1 MGDLTERFS
10 LSVARCCLRPR
21 GKGAAARPP
30 AARRQI
36 RRAPPG
42 TDDAKGV
49 SPSLYRL
56 FLRGGNYKGHEASTA
71 IPERRGDGKSRDFR
85 PQLVLVCGKAFN

>member
-1 MGDLTERFS
+1 MGDLMERFS

-21 GKGAAARPP
+21 GKGAAGRTPP
-30 AARRQI
+30 DKAGTT
-36 RRAPPG
+36 G

-56 FLRGGNYKGHEASTA
+56 FLRGRNDKGHEASTA

-85 PQLVLVCGKAFN
+85 PKLVLVCGKAFN